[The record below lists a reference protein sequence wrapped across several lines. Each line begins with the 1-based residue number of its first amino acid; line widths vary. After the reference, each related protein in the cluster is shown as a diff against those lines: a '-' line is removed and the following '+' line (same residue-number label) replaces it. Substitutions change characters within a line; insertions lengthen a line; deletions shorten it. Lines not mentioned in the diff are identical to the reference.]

1 MTWLVAVVCRMHIL
15 VATDL
20 TDRSERALSRALLL
34 CRDTQASR
42 LSLLHVVAAG
52 LPPTLADQQQRAAEA
67 FLASRLAGVLSEP
80 YTAGIDT
87 VIRTGM
93 PFNAIIGEAI
103 ERAADLVVI
112 GTPGTHRYAEFFM
125 GTTAE
130 LVIRIGTKPIL
141 MVKKEPQ
148 EQYRRVLAA
157 FDSSEGAVRA
167 LRFALAI
174 APTAQFRV
182 VHAWR
187 PPHASLGGM
196 EAAREAIERENAH
209 LKGLIHDAA
218 RDIITGPPSQGAD
231 VVIEMREDNPY
242 QVIAN
247 QCAWADLLVMG
258 THSKGRL
265 ASTVSIG
272 SLARHLLVEAS
283 CDILTSRP

>member
-1 MTWLVAVVCRMHIL
+1 MHIL

-20 TDRSERALSRALLL
+20 TDRSEPALSRALLL
-34 CRDTQASR
+34 CRDTQAR
-42 LSLLHVVAAG
+42 ISLLHVVAAG
-52 LPPTLADQQQRAAEA
+52 LPPTLADQQQRATGA
-67 FLASRLAGVLSEP
+67 FLASRLAGVSEP
-80 YTAGIDT
+80 STANIDT
-87 VIRTGM
+87 VIRTGT

-130 LVIRIGTKPIL
+130 LVIRIGTKPVL

-148 EQYRRVLAA
+148 EQYRRVLVA

-167 LRFALAI
+167 LRLALAI
-174 APTAQFRV
+174 APKAQFRV
-182 VHAWR
+182 IHAWP
-187 PPHASLGGM
+187 PPHACLGGM

-209 LKGLIHDAA
+209 LKGLIHEAA

-231 VVIEMREDNPY
+231 LVIEMREDNPY

-247 QCAWADLLVMG
+247 QCGWADLLVMG

-272 SLARHLLVEAS
+272 RLARHLLVEAS
-283 CDILTSRP
+283 CDVLTSRP